1 MIGLDRLMRIKGVV
15 AAGQFSEDGRVIR
28 KAGEISDEINNP
40 TIGKLKIYPN
50 ETAKICAYQNQK
62 LDELTKFFETISA
75 MEWQPLMGWAV
86 WGGKYVIMVMGNT
99 GIFIESKH
107 ADYRELMVDLL
118 ESEPTGARQMNY

>member
-28 KAGEISDEINNP
+28 KAGEISDEIM
-40 TIGKLKIYPN
+40 N

-62 LDELTKFFETISA
+62 LNELTKFFETISA

-86 WGGKYVIMVMGNT
+86 WGGKYVVMVMGNT